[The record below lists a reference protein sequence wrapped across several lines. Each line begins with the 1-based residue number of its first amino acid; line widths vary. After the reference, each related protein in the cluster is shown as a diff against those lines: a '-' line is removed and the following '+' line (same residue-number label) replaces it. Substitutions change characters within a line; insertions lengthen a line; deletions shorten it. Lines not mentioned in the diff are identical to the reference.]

1 MSVFS
6 QDLNFGAVAGPSPNQ
21 FQGGGLGGGPS
32 RGGYMPPP
40 ATRPVPRGQGFKTGP
55 GYNNRA
61 PIGKVATPGYQ
72 PRPTIERPFAAPA
85 PKRPGTG
92 GSSPFRQ
99 LLKNPQ
105 ATPLKGGQGFGAPP
119 PPRPATT
126 LPAGMTGAS
135 NSGQGQKLPP
145 WKSAVPS
152 LRLPGG
158 LSLPGNP
165 WAKKPTPFQPGIGAN
180 LPTLAYPNQLSPA
193 ATAEGRQVTPPTDP
207 PFFGGQGVGVRYRVT
222 WGRRSVLT
230 NGTLS
235 STETVATFGGALGR
249 PGPIRGVE
257 GRVLPEWQQAWLLHG
272 TDSTFTID
280 ESQMASGSCPQGCFR
295 EIRIISI
302 ARVDGQP
309 DTDGDP
315 PGAVEEERL
324 PNPARRPGLIP
335 QRLPAPVA
343 PPTPLPELPPT
354 DTPPGIGID
363 TDTPSRTAPGVT
375 PSRWPFRVPRPNP
388 ARQPLPYISP
398 APANLPV
405 TRPVPSIAGGTGSQT
420 GILAPPVA
428 QPEFQLVPPTTPVL
442 LAPPIIR
449 VPIYIPPSFPQP
461 PTTPDNPSTTPI
473 DPLIVRWPTPVFNP
487 PAPTDRCDPP
497 QQKCADLCEPV
508 ELTGVTCEE
517 KDGKLT
523 AVTTSQAVRTLSKA
537 LAQIS
542 AEVAKVHLLLDPCPS
557 SEGGNEDPILLDTG
571 TMSHGETVAYVPLP
585 ESTRQVEL
593 IITGTLPTELRL
605 YDTTQSGEQQGKF
618 GSICVAYPGV
628 TGGNA
633 PDAFHQWAWTRRTLL
648 ATGKP
653 VRPGRKLRI
662 YLRAGLSWVLY
673 DTGVRS

>member
-6 QDLNFGAVAGPSPNQ
+6 QDLNFGAVASPSPNQ

-40 ATRPVPRGQGFKTGP
+40 VTRTVPRGQGFKTGP

-72 PRPTIERPFAAPA
+72 PRPTIERPFVAPA

-119 PPRPATT
+119 PPARPVTT
-126 LPAGMTGAS
+126 LPAGMTGNS
-135 NSGQGQKLPP
+135 NSGQGQKLTP
-145 WKSAVPS
+145 WRSAVPS

-158 LSLPGNP
+158 LSLPGTP

-180 LPTLAYPNQLSPA
+180 LPPLAYPNQLPTA
-193 ATAEGRQVTPPTDP
+193 AINDGRVLTPGTPP
-207 PFFGGQGVGVRYRVT
+207 PFNGGQSPGVSYRVT
-222 WGRRSVLT
+222 ARGLNSTNNLVNSIRSGQGPVQGMCFGPINQFGVT
-230 NGTLS
+230 AIGVAFANGCVTS
-235 STETVATFGGALGR
+235 GGGGANTSPSNQGT
-249 PGPIRGVE
+249 
-257 GRVLPEWQQAWLLHG
+257 WQIINIER
-272 TDSTFTID
+272 ID
-280 ESQMASGSCPQGCFR
+280 GA
-295 EIRIISI
+295 
-302 ARVDGQP
+302 P
-309 DTDGDP
+309 DTGGDP
-315 PGAVEEERL
+315 PGGVEEETA
-324 PNPARRPGLIP
+324 PNPARQPFLIP
-335 QRLPAPVA
+335 QRLPSPVA
-343 PPTPLPELPPT
+343 PPTPLPELTPT

-405 TRPVPSIAGGTGSQT
+405 TRPIPSIAGGTGSQT

-428 QPEFQLVPPTTPVL
+428 QPEFQLVPPATPVL
-442 LAPPIIR
+442 LAPPIIS

-473 DPLIVRWPTPVFNP
+473 DPLIVRWPVPVFNP

-497 QQKCADLCEPV
+497 QQKCVDLCEPV

-517 KDGKLT
+517 QEGKLT

-557 SEGGNEDPILLDTG
+557 SDGGNEDPILLGTG